1 MAAPATAVGLVL
13 RAYPRPW
20 RERYGAEMAA
30 LLAERQPGWWDL
42 LDLARGGLDA
52 RLHRLVRP
60 PAQLVAA
67 MPRREVVMAVPIPR
81 PYGVVEQQPIGGM
94 SRRKFLGRMLGVGA
108 GILGLEF
115 IGGSIAFLWPQI
127 RSGLGAKFAIGTVAD
142 IVAKQA
148 SFANGWPFA
157 VGAASS
163 FLINVP
169 AARELA
175 LGHDASIPNP
185 TADQLLALYRKC
197 PHLGCQV
204 PGLCDELKRF
214 TCRCHGSTYN
224 ILGEKLKQGP
234 AQRGMDRFAVE
245 VAANGVVTIDT
256 SQYTFGTLDR
266 QDVKFLSFVDAAPY
280 DRKCQ

>member
-1 MAAPATAVGLVL
+1 MAAPAAAVGLVL

-20 RERYGAEMAA
+20 RDRYGAEMAA
-30 LLAERQPGWWDL
+30 LLAERRPGWSDL

-67 MPRREVVMAVPIPR
+67 MPRREVVLATPAAR
-81 PYGVVEQQPIGGM
+81 PYGVVERQPIGEIT
-94 SRRKFLGRMLGVGA
+94 RRAFLGRMLGIGA
-108 GILGLEF
+108 GILALEF

-127 RSGLGAKFAIGTVAD
+127 RSGLGGKYPVGTLAD
-142 IVAKQA
+142 IVAKQPT
-148 SFANGWPFA
+148 FANGWPYA
-157 VGAASS
+157 VAAARS

-169 AARELA
+169 AAKELA
-175 LGHDASIPNP
+175 LGRDASVPNP
-185 TADQLLALYRKC
+185 APEQLLALYRKC

-204 PGLCDELKRF
+204 PALCDDLKRF

-224 ILGEKLKQGP
+224 ILGEKLKEGP

-245 VAANGVVTIDT
+245 VTSGGVVVIDT
-256 SQYTFGTLDR
+256 SQYTFGSLDR
-266 QDVKFLSFVDAAPY
+266 QDVHALSFVDAAPY

>member
-1 MAAPATAVGLVL
+1 MPAPPAAVGIVL
-13 RAYPRPW
+13 RAYPRRW
-20 RERYGAEMAA
+20 RQRYGAEMVA
-30 LLAERQPGWWDL
+30 LLAERKPGWGDL

-52 RLHRLVRP
+52 RMHRLVRP

-67 MPRREVVMAVPIPR
+67 MPRREVVMVVPAPR
-81 PYGVVEQQPIGGM
+81 PYGVVEQQPIGEL
-94 SRRKFLGRMLGVGA
+94 SRRAFMRRMLGVGA
-108 GILGLEF
+108 AILALEF
-115 IGGSIAFLWPQI
+115 VGGTIAFLWPQL
-127 RSGLGAKFAIGTVAD
+127 RAGLGAKFPIGTVAE
-142 IVAKQA
+142 IIAKQA

-157 VGAASS
+157 VGPARS

-169 AARELA
+169 AAKELA
-175 LGHDASIPNP
+175 LGREASIANP
-185 TADQLLALYRKC
+185 TAGQLLALYRKC

-224 ILGEKLKQGP
+224 ILGEKLKEGP

-245 VAANGVVTIDT
+245 VNANGVVVIDT
-256 SQYTFGTLDR
+256 SQYTFGALDR

-280 DRKCQ
+280 DRKCG

>member
-1 MAAPATAVGLVL
+1 MPAPAPAVDLVL
-13 RAYPRPW
+13 RAYPRRW

-30 LLAERQPGWWDL
+30 LLAERQPGWLDL

-60 PAQLVAA
+60 PVQLVAA
-67 MPRREVVMAVPIPR
+67 MPRREVVMAVPVPR
-81 PYGVVEQQPIGGM
+81 PYGVVEKQPIGEM
-94 SRRKFLGRMLGVGA
+94 SRRTFLGRMLGVGA
-108 GILGLEF
+108 GILALEF
-115 IGGSIAFLWPQI
+115 IGGSIAFLWPQF
-127 RSGLGAKFAIGTVAD
+127 RTGLGARFPVGTVAD
-142 IVAKQA
+142 IVAEQA
-148 SFANGWPFA
+148 SFAHGWPFA
-157 VGAASS
+157 VGSARA

-175 LGHDASIPNP
+175 LGRDASVPNP
-185 TADQLLALYRKC
+185 SADQMLALYRKC

-224 ILGEKLKQGP
+224 ILGEKLKEGP

-245 VAANGVVTIDT
+245 INANGVVVIDS

-266 QDVKFLSFVDAAPY
+266 QEVKFLSFVDAAPY

>member
-1 MAAPATAVGLVL
+1 MPAPSPAVGLVL
-13 RAYPRPW
+13 RTYPRRW
-20 RERYGAEMAA
+20 RERYGAEMGA
-30 LLAERQPGWWDL
+30 LLAERAPGWWDL

-67 MPRREVVMAVPIPR
+67 MPRREVVMAVPVPR
-81 PYGVVEQQPIGGM
+81 PYGVVEQQPIGEL
-94 SRRKFLGRMLGVGA
+94 SRRAFMRRMLGVGA
-108 GILGLEF
+108 GILALEF
-115 IGGSIAFLWPQI
+115 VGGTIAFLWPQL
-127 RSGLGAKFAIGTVAD
+127 RSGLGAKLPIGTLAE
-142 IVAKQA
+142 IIAKQA
-148 SFANGWPFA
+148 SFANGWPYA
-157 VGAASS
+157 VAPARS

-169 AARELA
+169 AAKELA
-175 LGHDASIPNP
+175 LGHEASVLNP
-185 TADQLLALYRKC
+185 AANELLALYRKC

-224 ILGEKLKQGP
+224 IIGEKLKQGP

-245 VAANGVVTIDT
+245 VDAKGVVVIDT
-256 SQYTFGTLDR
+256 SQYTYGELDR
-266 QDVKFLSFVDAAPY
+266 QDVKFLTFVDAAPY

>member
-1 MAAPATAVGLVL
+1 MAAPASAVGLVL
-13 RAYPRPW
+13 RAYPRRW
-20 RERYGAEMAA
+20 RERYGAEMDA
-30 LLAERQPGWWDL
+30 LLAERTPGWRDL

-60 PAQLVAA
+60 PMQLVAA
-67 MPRREVVMAVPIPR
+67 MPRREVVMAVPAPR
-81 PYGVVEQQPIGGM
+81 PYGVVETQPIGEM
-94 SRRKFLGRMLGVGA
+94 SRRAFLGRMLGIGA
-108 GILGLEF
+108 GILALEF
-115 IGGSIAFLWPQI
+115 IGGTIAFLWPQL
-127 RSGLGAKFAIGTVAD
+127 RSGLGGKLAVGTVAD
-142 IVAKQA
+142 IIAKQP
-148 SFANGWPFA
+148 SFANGWPYEVA
-157 VGAASS
+157 RARS

-169 AARELA
+169 AAKALA
-175 LGHDASIPNP
+175 EGHEATVASPG
-185 TADQLLALYRKC
+185 ADQMLALYRKC

-234 AQRGMDRFAVE
+234 AARGMDRFAVQ
-245 VAANGVVTIDT
+245 VNASGVVVIDT
-256 SQYTFGTLDR
+256 SQYTFGALDR

>member
-1 MAAPATAVGLVL
+1 MAAPAPAVGLML
-13 RAYPRPW
+13 RAYPRRW
-20 RERYGAEMAA
+20 RERYGDEMAA
-30 LLAERQPGWWDL
+30 LLADREPGWRDL

-67 MPRREVVMAVPIPR
+67 MPRREVVMAVPVAR
-81 PYGVVEQQPIGGM
+81 TYGVVETQPIGEL
-94 SRRKFLGRMLGVGA
+94 SRRAFMRRMLGVGA
-108 GILGLEF
+108 GILALEF
-115 IGGSIAFLWPQI
+115 IGGTLAFLWPQI
-127 RSGLGAKFAIGTVAD
+127 RAGLGAKFSVGTLAD
-142 IVAKQA
+142 ILTKQA
-148 SFANGWPFA
+148 SFANGWPYP
-157 VGAASS
+157 VGTARS

-169 AARELA
+169 AAKELA
-175 LGHDASIPNP
+175 LGHEASVLNP

-224 ILGEKLKQGP
+224 ILGEKLKEGP
-234 AQRGMDRFAVE
+234 ADRGLDRFAVE
-245 VAANGVVTIDT
+245 IEANGVVVIDT
-256 SQYTFGTLDR
+256 SQYTWGTLDR
-266 QDVKFLSFVDAAPY
+266 QNAKYLTFVDAAPY

>member
-1 MAAPATAVGLVL
+1 MAAPPPAVGLVL
-13 RAYPRPW
+13 RAYPRRW

-30 LLAERQPGWWDL
+30 LLAEREPSWRDL

-60 PAQLVAA
+60 PTQLVAA
-67 MPRREVVMAVPIPR
+67 MPRREVVMSAPVSR
-81 PYGVVEQQPIGGM
+81 PYGVVDKQPIGEM
-94 SRRKFLGRMLGVGA
+94 SRRAFMGRMLAVGT
-108 GILGLEF
+108 GILVLEF
-115 IGGSIAFLWPQI
+115 IGGTLAFLWPQL
-127 RSGLGAKFAIGTVAD
+127 RAGLGGPLSVGTLAD
-142 IVAKQA
+142 IIAKQP
-148 SFANGWPFA
+148 SFANGWPYEVA
-157 VGAASS
+157 LARS
-163 FLINVP
+163 FLINIP

-175 LGHDASIPNP
+175 LGREASVASPR
-185 TADQLLALYRKC
+185 ADQLLALYRKC

-234 AQRGMDRFAVE
+234 AQRGMDRFAVQ
-245 VAANGVVTIDT
+245 VKANGVIVIDT
-256 SQYTFGTLDR
+256 SQYTFGALDR

-280 DRKCQ
+280 DRKCA

>member
-1 MAAPATAVGLVL
+1 
-13 RAYPRPW
+13 
-20 RERYGAEMAA
+20 MAA

-42 LDLARGGLDA
+42 LDLARGGIDA

-67 MPRREVVMAVPIPR
+67 MPRREVAMTVPIPR
-81 PYGVVEQQPIGGM
+81 PYGVVERQPIGEI
-94 SRRKFLGRMLGVGA
+94 SRRKFLGRALGIGA
-108 GILGLEF
+108 GILALEF
-115 IGGSIAFLWPQI
+115 VGGSLAFLWPQI
-127 RSGLGAKFAIGTVAD
+127 RAGLGARFAVGTVAD
-142 IVAKQA
+142 IVGKQA
-148 SFANGWPFA
+148 SFANGWPYA
-157 VGAASS
+157 VGPARS

-169 AARELA
+169 AAMELA
-175 LGHDASIPNP
+175 LGHDASVPNP
-185 TADQLLALYRKC
+185 TADQMLALYRKC

-224 ILGEKLKQGP
+224 ILGEKLKVGP

-245 VAANGVVTIDT
+245 VNANGVVIIDT
-256 SQYTFGTLDR
+256 SQYTFGELDR

-280 DRKCQ
+280 DVRCK

>member
-1 MAAPATAVGLVL
+1 
-13 RAYPRPW
+13 
-20 RERYGAEMAA
+20 MAA

-42 LDLARGGLDA
+42 LDLVRGGLDA

-81 PYGVVEQQPIGGM
+81 PYGVVEKQPIGEI

-108 GILGLEF
+108 GILALEF
-115 IGGSIAFLWPQI
+115 IGGSLAFLWPQI
-127 RSGLGAKFAIGTVAD
+127 RSGLGAKFPVGTVKD
-142 IVAKQA
+142 ILAKQA
-148 SFANGWPFA
+148 TFANGWPYS
-157 VGAASS
+157 VPAARS

-224 ILGEKLKQGP
+224 ILGEKLKEGP

-256 SQYTFGTLDR
+256 SQYTFGNLDR

>member
-1 MAAPATAVGLVL
+1 MRAPEPAIGLVL
-13 RAYPRPW
+13 LAYPLRW
-20 RERYGAEMAA
+20 RERYEAEMKA
-30 LLAERQPGWWDL
+30 LLAERQPGWGDL

-60 PAQLVAA
+60 PVQLVAA
-67 MPRREVVMAVPIPR
+67 MPRREVVMPVPAR
-81 PYGVVEQQPIGGM
+81 STYGVVEQQPIGEL
-94 SRRKFLGRMLGVGA
+94 SRRRFMRRMLGVAVGL
-108 GILGLEF
+108 ISLEF

-127 RSGLGAKFAIGTVAD
+127 RSGLGGKFAIGTLPE

-148 SFANGWPFA
+148 TFANGWPFA
-157 VGAASS
+157 YAPARA

-169 AARELA
+169 AAMELA
-175 LGHDASIPNP
+175 LGREASIPNP
-185 TADQLLALYRKC
+185 GADQLLALYRKC

-234 AQRGMDRFAVE
+234 ASRGMDHFAVT
-245 VAANGVVTIDT
+245 VGPDGVVVIDT
-256 SQYTFGTLDR
+256 SKLTSGALDR
-266 QDVKFLSFVDAAPY
+266 QDASFLTFVDAAPY
-280 DRKCQ
+280 DVKCQ

>member
-1 MAAPATAVGLVL
+1 MAAPTAAVDLVL

-30 LLAERQPGWWDL
+30 LLAERRPGWLDL
-42 LDLARGGLDA
+42 LDLVRGGLDA
-52 RLHRLVRP
+52 RMHRLVRP

-67 MPRREVVMAVPIPR
+67 MPRREVVMAVPVPR
-81 PYGVVEQQPIGGM
+81 PYGVVEKQPVGEM
-94 SRRKFLGRMLGVGA
+94 SRRAFLGRMLGVGA
-108 GILGLEF
+108 GILALEF

-127 RSGLGAKFAIGTVAD
+127 RSGLGAKFPVGTVAD
-142 IVAKQA
+142 IVARQP
-148 SFANGWPFA
+148 SFANGWPYA
-157 VGAASS
+157 VGAARS

-169 AARELA
+169 AAKELA
-175 LGHDASIPNP
+175 LGHDASVPNP
-185 TADQLLALYRKC
+185 AAAEMLALYRKC

-224 ILGEKLKQGP
+224 IIGEKLKEGP

-245 VAANGVVTIDT
+245 VGANGVVTIDT

>member
-20 RERYGAEMAA
+20 RERYGAEMSA

-60 PAQLVAA
+60 PMQLVAA
-67 MPRREVVMAVPIPR
+67 MPRREVVMAVPVPR
-81 PYGVVEQQPIGGM
+81 PYGVVDTIPIGEM
-94 SRRKFLGRMLGVGA
+94 SRRAFLGRMLGIGA
-108 GILGLEF
+108 GILALEF
-115 IGGSIAFLWPQI
+115 IGGTIAFLWPQL
-127 RSGLGAKFAIGTVAD
+127 RAGLGGPLSVGTLAD
-142 IVAKQA
+142 IIARQP
-148 SFANGWPFA
+148 SFANGWPYEVA
-157 VGAASS
+157 LARS

-169 AARELA
+169 AAKELA
-175 LGHDASIPNP
+175 LGREASIASPS
-185 TADQLLALYRKC
+185 ADQMLALYRKC

-204 PGLCDELKRF
+204 PELCDELKRF

-234 AQRGMDRFAVE
+234 AARGMDRFAVQ
-245 VAANGVVTIDT
+245 VNASGVVVIDT
-256 SQYTFGTLDR
+256 SQYTFGPLDR
-266 QDVKFLSFVDAAPY
+266 QDVKFLSFVD
-280 DRKCQ
+280 